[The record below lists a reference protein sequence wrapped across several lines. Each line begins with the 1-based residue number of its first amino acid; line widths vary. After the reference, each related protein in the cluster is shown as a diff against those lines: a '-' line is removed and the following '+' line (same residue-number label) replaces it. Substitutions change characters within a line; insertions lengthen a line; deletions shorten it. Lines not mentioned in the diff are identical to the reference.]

1 MRIEKNI
8 VVAAGTAG
16 IGWAQ
21 PPPYLTTQTLIV
33 DDGRVSAIERNDR
46 I

>member
-16 IGWAQ
+16 IGWAAA
-21 PPPYLTTQTLIV
+21 PVSHHPNAHR
-33 DDGRVSAIERNDR
+33 GRWQSLCDR
-46 I
+46 EK